1 MNVPVAVSPTV
12 ARSRPALL
20 DALQASGFLPD
31 EPADVFAW
39 AERAGRS
46 AIILSLSTGDELS
59 AVAWLHGRADVVVV
73 ALLTDPRPRAYR
85 EVLAAG
91 GFPVAWDAPAAG
103 IVGVLR
109 AAIDGQVLVPRRVA
123 TGLAANVEWDVGR
136 RNQGPGRHLRR
147 AARARSITARTVR
160 PARTWPRQGRAA
172 PRQPSPTTGGSLPGP
187 RPSPDA
193 RTRRTRLPRPRA
205 GWFR

>member
-1 MNVPVAVSPTV
+1 MNVPIAVSPTV
-12 ARSRPALL
+12 ARSRPGLL

-31 EPADVFAW
+31 EPADLFAW

-46 AIILSLSTGDELS
+46 AIILWPSAGASAGDELS
-59 AVAWLHGRADVVVV
+59 AVARLRGRADVVVV

-91 GFPVAWDAPAAG
+91 GFPVAWDVPLAG
-103 IVGVLR
+103 IIGLLQ
-109 AAIDGQVLVPRRVA
+109 AAIDGHVLVTR
-123 TGLAANVEWDVGR
+123 
-136 RNQGPGRHLRR
+136 RHLRR
-147 AARARSITARTVR
+147 AARARSITARTVTTAR
-160 PARTWPRQGRAA
+160 PRRAA
-172 PRQPSPTTGGSLPGP
+172 PRRPSPTTGGSLPGP

-193 RTRRTRLPRPRA
+193 RTRRTRLPQPRA